1 MKTVLLVTVA
11 QLLFGCAGREVS
23 STDHHNRVPEVT
35 CSVTKYQGR
44 MHQLCC
50 EGNTCVL
57 EN

>member
-1 MKTVLLVTVA
+1 MKMILLIIAA
-11 QLLFGCAGREVS
+11 QILAGCAGREAS
-23 STDHHNRVPEVT
+23 STDHHNRVPEVM